1 MKKSNALSLAAR
13 VMLLGFAVMSL
24 LSPASAQTKP
34 INIALVSPIQ
44 IIPPDV
50 AISGFRWNIIYGK
63 NSAMTGLDIG
73 IANHV
78 AGPMKGVQF
87 GWFNQT
93 ETMVGWQDGIVNYT
107 KAEFEGFQSG
117 GVNYAGRIN
126 GLQLGLVNYAE
137 RANGVQLGL
146 INIIKE
152 GGFLPVM
159 IIANWGFGETRQ

>member
-1 MKKSNALSLAAR
+1 MNKSNALSLAVRA
-13 VMLLGFAVMSL
+13 VFLGFAVTL
-24 LSPASAQTKP
+24 LLAPASAQTKP

-44 IIPPDV
+44 IIPSNV
-50 AISGFRWNIIYGK
+50 AIAGFRWNIIYGK

-78 AGPMKGVQF
+78 AGPMKGAQF
-87 GWFNQT
+87 GWFNQA
-93 ETMVGWQDGIVNYT
+93 ESMVGWQEAIVNYT
-107 KAEFEGFQSG
+107 IGEAEGLQVG